1 MGQRNELEQI
11 KLQQTQTQNA
21 LNSELAKNEKFN
33 KKNDEN
39 EEDED
44 DKIETIQNEIRQKM
58 AIELKTKY
66 DIEYNEKME
75 SMQEKFALQV
85 ESLQHSLNESHRST
99 NAMRLEIEEQG
110 KKYIQ
115 LQSETAVK
123 REDLQQSQ
131 VKNNTLIKE
140 LEVMSQKL
148 SAQTKEIEEMKLYKQ
163 RIEEYEEEKDA
174 LLQEK
179 DLLRQQLDEERMKI
193 DEIREDFK
201 RKEQLFGAKEKQQ
214 INLLNKQ
221 KKEKEA
227 IKNQLSA
234 HSEVIKKSH
243 HLLAKQ
249 NNLLKQRE
257 SKIYSLVEKQ
267 SAYLDS
273 MAALRDIQIKMDE
286 DFTKKMLSEEEENEQ
301 RRLQELEEQRRR
313 DEEFVK
319 KMLLQEKKSKS
330 NLSSVADKKSENLSQ
345 QIASVALAQQRERLS
360 GNKKKKKNVLDL
372 WIKSQMQLMCG
383 QLPSLCKK
391 YGIQLDRLEDV
402 YASKKRSFQPQYDAT
417 HYLKFRDD
425 HYDPKEFETKRK
437 SKRLSIN
444 SAYSS
449 SLSPSSPSLSTSSNP
464 LLDNLDPYGHY
475 DDDLQLMAAAEIVSK
490 PKGFVYAENGDPNIA
505 QQQTREKKK
514 KFSIFKRKSK

>member
-1 MGQRNELEQI
+1 MTKMKKMKMI
-11 KLQQTQTQNA
+11 KLRRFRMRFV
-21 LNSELAKNEKFN
+21 K
-33 KKNDEN
+33 
-39 EEDED
+39 
-44 DKIETIQNEIRQKM
+44 KM

-99 NAMRLEIEEQG
+99 NAMRLEIEEQS

-163 RIEEYEEEKDA
+163 RIEEYEEVKDA

-301 RRLQELEEQRRR
+301 RRL
-313 DEEFVK
+313 
-319 KMLLQEKKSKS
+319 
-330 NLSSVADKKSENLSQ
+330 
-345 QIASVALAQQRERLS
+345 
-360 GNKKKKKNVLDL
+360 
-372 WIKSQMQLMCG
+372 
-383 QLPSLCKK
+383 
-391 YGIQLDRLEDV
+391 
-402 YASKKRSFQPQYDAT
+402 
-417 HYLKFRDD
+417 
-425 HYDPKEFETKRK
+425 
-437 SKRLSIN
+437 
-444 SAYSS
+444 
-449 SLSPSSPSLSTSSNP
+449 
-464 LLDNLDPYGHY
+464 
-475 DDDLQLMAAAEIVSK
+475 
-490 PKGFVYAENGDPNIA
+490 
-505 QQQTREKKK
+505 
-514 KFSIFKRKSK
+514 